1 MANIQI
7 KDANGDIKYLQTKG
21 TGTDIDPYISVQNVY
36 VQDHTHLIKSIP
48 FKRNTNVTTLTVDA
62 VVDTHVISVTDAT
75 GFTVGATVSIMCI
88 GSDMCYIANIISVA
102 SLDITLDTPIDF
114 AYSLADSTITV
125 GTTNLAE
132 DGSVSSIIFSLRPN
146 DPGIQ
151 TTFHITKLSLALI
164 TSTPPILSD
173 FGDIAGG
180 LTNGFVIRKK
190 DGTYQNLFNIKT
202 NANLAAYGSQFEILS
217 SVGVDG
223 VLAKNI
229 FAGPEN
235 FGAVV
240 SLAPGEDLE
249 IIIQDDLTDLTSF
262 SLIAQGHV
270 VETV

>member
-1 MANIQI
+1 MSNLQI
-7 KDANGDIKYLQTKG
+7 KDAGSTIQYLKMDGAG
-21 TGTDIDPYISVQNVY
+21 TIDDPFQPVQKVYI
-36 VQDHTHLIKSIP
+36 QDHVHLIKSIP
-48 FKRNTNVTTLTVDA
+48 FKRNTNVTTLTADA
-62 VVDTHVISVTDAT
+62 VPDTNVISVTDAT
-75 GFTVGATVSIMCI
+75 GFTPGATVSIMCI

-114 AYSLADSTITV
+114 AYTMVDSTISV

-132 DGSVSSIIFSLRPN
+132 DGSATSVIFSIRPD
-146 DPGIQ
+146 DPGIN
-151 TTFHITKLSLALI
+151 TTFHITKLSLAMI
-164 TSTPPILSD
+164 TGTTPILSD
-173 FGDIAGG
+173 FGDIGDG

-190 DGTYQNLFNIKT
+190 DGSYQNLFNIKT
-202 NANLAAYGSQFEILS
+202 NANLAAYGSHFEILQ

-235 FGAVV
+235 FGAVI

-249 IIIQDDLTDLTSF
+249 IIIQDDLSGLTSF